1 MAEFNFTKNIDRSR
15 IDRRYDL
22 RFYIKNTE
30 NLFCGSME
38 DCRVPSCSESSW
50 IGSKKGA
57 DVGDK
62 HEQGSERKTSI

>member
-15 IDRRYDL
+15 IGRRYDFW
-22 RFYIKNTE
+22 FYIKNTE
-30 NLFCGSME
+30 NLFCGSNG
-38 DCRVPSCSESSW
+38 RLQ
-50 IGSKKGA
+50 GSKLFGKLLDWLKKGA